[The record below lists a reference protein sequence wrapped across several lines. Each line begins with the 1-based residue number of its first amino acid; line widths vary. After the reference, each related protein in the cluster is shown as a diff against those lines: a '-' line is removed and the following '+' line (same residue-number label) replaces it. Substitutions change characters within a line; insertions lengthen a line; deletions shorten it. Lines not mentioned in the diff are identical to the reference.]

1 MSPGPGSGG
10 HGGGPGG
17 GRTVIP
23 TAKPKEFKKSLFRL
37 LGYMKPRAISLIVVL
52 LLAILSTIF
61 NVISPKELGKA
72 TTEIFTGVMTPAG
85 INYDKIFDVLFV
97 VLMLY
102 LGSSLFSF
110 LQQYVMSSVAQRTV
124 YDMRKELKAKLGRL
138 PLRYFDT
145 RSNGDI
151 LSRSVNDMDNIAN
164 TLQQALTQ
172 AITAIVQIVGVLIM
186 MLTISWQM
194 TLIVVATVPLSVL
207 LVAIV
212 ASRSQKYFGAQQKNL
227 GVLNDHVEETFG
239 GHTVVKA
246 FGQEKKSLGKFDV
259 VNKDYYVAAKKAQF
273 ISGIMMPLMQ
283 FVGNLGYVAVCV
295 GGGIFVTNGT
305 LTVGNIQAFT
315 QYVQLFSQP
324 ISSVANISNVIQST
338 MASAERIFEVLDE
351 QEEED
356 IIPENVEHRAGESD
370 RIVFDHVKFGYTPD
384 KPLMHDL
391 NIDVKEG
398 QMVAIVGPTGAG
410 KTTIINLLM
419 RFYDVEG
426 GGIRLGGVD
435 TRDMTKNDVRDKF
448 GMVLQDTWL
457 FNGTIADNIAY
468 GRDDATTEEVI
479 AAAEAA
485 YADEF
490 IRRLPDGYDTIL
502 NEEGSNISQGQ
513 KQLLT
518 IARAILSDPSIL
530 ILDEATSSVDTRTEL
545 NIQLAMGNL
554 MEGRTSFVIAHR
566 LSTIR
571 DADLILV
578 MNHGNVIEQGTH
590 KELLAENGFYADLY
604 NSQFAN
610 DQAV

>member
-10 HGGGPGG
+10 HGG
-17 GRTVIP
+17 RAVIP
-23 TAKPKEFKKSLFRL
+23 TAKPKDFKKSLFRL
-37 LGYMKPRAISLIVVL
+37 LGYMKPRAISLFAVL
-52 LLAILSTIF
+52 ILAILSTIF
-61 NVISPKELGKA
+61 NIFSPKELGKA
-72 TTEIFTGVMTPAG
+72 TTEIFKGVMTPAG
-85 INYDKIFDVLFV
+85 INYDKIFDILFI

-124 YDMRKELKAKLGRL
+124 YDMRKELKEKMARL
-138 PLRYFDT
+138 PLRYYDT

-151 LSRSVNDMDNIAN
+151 LSRAVNDMDNIAN

-172 AITAIVQIVGVLIM
+172 AITAIVQIVGVMIM

-194 TLIVVATVPLSVL
+194 TLIVVATVPLSIL

-239 GHTVVKA
+239 GHTIIKA
-246 FGQEKKSLGKFDV
+246 FGQEKKTLATFDV
-259 VNKDYYVAAKKAQF
+259 VNKDYYTAAKKAQF

-305 LTVGNIQAFT
+305 LQVGDIQAFT

-324 ISSVANISNVIQST
+324 ISSVANISNIIQST

-351 QEEED
+351 KEEVD
-356 IIPENVEHRAGESD
+356 VIPEVIEHHDAEQD

-419 RFYDVEG
+419 RFYDVDDG
-426 GGIRLGGVD
+426 SIRLGGVD
-435 TRDMTKNDVRDKF
+435 TRDMTKNGVREKF

-457 FNGTIADNIAY
+457 FNGTIAENIAY
-468 GRDDATTEEVI
+468 GRDGATTEEVI
-479 AAAEAA
+479 EAAKAA
-485 YADEF
+485 YADDF
-490 IRRLPDGYDTIL
+490 IRRLPEGYDTVL

-590 KELLAENGFYADLY
+590 KELLDEHGFYADLY
-604 NSQFAN
+604 NSQFSG

>member
-17 GRTVIP
+17 GRTVMP
-23 TAKPKEFKKSLFRL
+23 AAKPKEFKKSLFRL

-72 TTEIFTGVMTPAG
+72 TTEIFAGVMTPAG
-85 INYDKIFDVLFV
+85 INYDKIFDILFI

-246 FGQEKKSLGKFDV
+246 FGQEKKTLGKFDV

-351 QEEED
+351 KEEED
-356 IIPENVEHRAGESD
+356 IIPEKVERRAGESD

-435 TRDMTKNDVRDKF
+435 TRDMTKNDVRSKF

-457 FNGTIADNIAY
+457 FNGTIAENIAY

>member
-10 HGGGPGG
+10 HGGG
-17 GRTVIP
+17 RTVMP
-23 TAKPKEFKKSLFRL
+23 TAKPKDFKKSLFRL
-37 LGYMKPRAISLIVVL
+37 LGYMKPRAISLIAVL

-72 TTEIFTGVMTPAG
+72 TTEIFAGVMSPAG
-85 INYDKIFDVLFV
+85 INYDKIFDVLFI
-97 VLMLY
+97 VLLLY

-124 YDMRKELKAKLGRL
+124 YDMRKELKAKLSRL

-194 TLIVVATVPLSVL
+194 TLIVVATVPLSIL

-246 FGQEKKSLGKFDV
+246 FGQEKKTLAKFDV
-259 VNKDYYVAAKKAQF
+259 VNNDYYVAAKKAQF

-283 FVGNLGYVAVCV
+283 FVGNIGYVAVCV

-324 ISSVANISNVIQST
+324 ISSVANISNIIQST

-351 QEEED
+351 EEETD
-356 IIPENVEHRAGESD
+356 ITPENVEHRAGESD

-384 KPLMHDL
+384 KTLMHDL

-426 GGIRLGGVD
+426 GGIRLGGID
-435 TRDMTKNDVRDKF
+435 TRDMTKNDVRAKF

-457 FNGTIADNIAY
+457 FNGTIAENIAY
-468 GRDDATTEEVI
+468 GRDNVTTEEVI

-490 IRRLPDGYDTIL
+490 IRRLPDGYDTVL

-590 KELLAENGFYADLY
+590 KKLLDENGFYADLY

>member
-10 HGGGPGG
+10 HGG
-17 GRTVIP
+17 RAVIP
-23 TAKPKEFKKSLFRL
+23 TAKPKDFKKSLFRL
-37 LGYMKPRAISLIVVL
+37 LGYMKPRAISLFAVL
-52 LLAILSTIF
+52 ILAILSTIF
-61 NVISPKELGKA
+61 NIFSPKELGKA
-72 TTEIFTGVMTPAG
+72 TTEIFKGVMTPAG
-85 INYDKIFDVLFV
+85 INYDKIFDILFI

-124 YDMRKELKAKLGRL
+124 YDMRKELKEKMARL
-138 PLRYFDT
+138 PLRYYDT

-151 LSRSVNDMDNIAN
+151 LSRAVNDMDNIAN

-172 AITAIVQIVGVLIM
+172 AITAIVQIVGVMIM

-194 TLIVVATVPLSVL
+194 TLIVVATVPLSIL

-239 GHTVVKA
+239 GHTIIKA
-246 FGQEKKSLGKFDV
+246 FGQEKKTLATFDV
-259 VNKDYYVAAKKAQF
+259 VNKDYYTAAKKAQF

-305 LTVGNIQAFT
+305 LQVGDIQAFT

-324 ISSVANISNVIQST
+324 ISSVANISNIIQST

-351 QEEED
+351 KEEVD
-356 IIPENVEHRAGESD
+356 VIPEVIEHRDAEQD

-419 RFYDVEG
+419 RFYDVDG
-426 GGIRLGGVD
+426 GSIRLGGVD
-435 TRDMTKNDVRDKF
+435 TRDMTKNGVREKF

-457 FNGTIADNIAY
+457 FNGTIAENIAY
-468 GRDDATTEEVI
+468 GRDGATTEEVI
-479 AAAEAA
+479 EAAKAA
-485 YADEF
+485 YADDF
-490 IRRLPDGYDTIL
+490 IRRLPEGYDTVL

-590 KELLAENGFYADLY
+590 KELLDEHGFYADLY
-604 NSQFAN
+604 NSQFSG

>member
-17 GRTVIP
+17 GRTVMP
-23 TAKPKEFKKSLFRL
+23 AAKPKEFKKSLFRL

-72 TTEIFTGVMTPAG
+72 TTEIFAGVMTPAG
-85 INYDKIFDVLFV
+85 INYDKIFDILFI

-172 AITAIVQIVGVLIM
+172 AITAVVQIVGVLIM

-246 FGQEKKSLGKFDV
+246 FGQEKKTLGKFDV
-259 VNKDYYVAAKKAQF
+259 VNNDYYVAAKKAQF

-351 QEEED
+351 KEEED

-457 FNGTIADNIAY
+457 FNGTIAENIAY

-604 NSQFAN
+604 NSQFSN

>member
-10 HGGGPGG
+10 HGG
-17 GRTVIP
+17 RTVMP
-23 TAKPKEFKKSLFRL
+23 AAKPKEFKKSLFRL

-72 TTEIFTGVMTPAG
+72 TTEIFAGVMTPAG
-85 INYDKIFDVLFV
+85 INYDKIFDILFI

-212 ASRSQKYFGAQQKNL
+212 ASRSQKYFSAQQKNL

-246 FGQEKKSLGKFDV
+246 FGQEKKTLGKFDV

-351 QEEED
+351 KEEED
-356 IIPENVEHRAGESD
+356 IIPEKVERRAGESD

-435 TRDMTKNDVRDKF
+435 TRDMTKNDVRSKF

-457 FNGTIADNIAY
+457 FNGTIAENIAY
-468 GRDDATTEEVI
+468 GRDNVTTEEVI

-490 IRRLPDGYDTIL
+490 IRRLPDGYDTVL

>member
-10 HGGGPGG
+10 HGGG
-17 GRTVIP
+17 RTVMP
-23 TAKPKEFKKSLFRL
+23 TAKPKDFKKSLFRL
-37 LGYMKPRAISLIVVL
+37 LGYMKPRAISLIAVL

-72 TTEIFTGVMTPAG
+72 TTEIFAGVMSPAG
-85 INYDKIFDVLFV
+85 INYDKIFDVLFI
-97 VLMLY
+97 VLLLY

-124 YDMRKELKAKLGRL
+124 YDMRKELKAKLSRL

-194 TLIVVATVPLSVL
+194 TLIVVATVPLSIL

-246 FGQEKKSLGKFDV
+246 FGQEKKTLAKFDV
-259 VNKDYYVAAKKAQF
+259 VNNDYYVAAKKAQF

-283 FVGNLGYVAVCV
+283 FVGNIGYVAVCV

-324 ISSVANISNVIQST
+324 ISSVANISNIIQST

-351 QEEED
+351 EEETD
-356 IIPENVEHRAGESD
+356 ITPENVEHRAGESD

-384 KPLMHDL
+384 KTLMHDL

-426 GGIRLGGVD
+426 GGIRLGGID
-435 TRDMTKNDVRDKF
+435 TRDMTKNDVRAKF

-457 FNGTIADNIAY
+457 FNGTIAENIAY
-468 GRDDATTEEVI
+468 GRDNVTTEEVI

-490 IRRLPDGYDTIL
+490 IRRLPDGYDTVL

-590 KELLAENGFYADLY
+590 KELLDENGFYADLY

>member
-10 HGGGPGG
+10 HGGGPGA
-17 GRTVIP
+17 GRAVMP
-23 TAKPKEFKKSLFRL
+23 AAKPKEFKKSLFRL

-61 NVISPKELGKA
+61 NVVSPKELGKA
-72 TTEIFTGVMTPAG
+72 TTEIFAGVMTPAG
-85 INYDKIFDVLFV
+85 INYDKIFDILFV

-138 PLRYFDT
+138 PLRYYDT

-212 ASRSQKYFGAQQKNL
+212 ARRSQKYFGAQQKNL

-246 FGQEKKSLGKFDV
+246 FGQEKKTLGKFDV

-351 QEEED
+351 KEEED
-356 IIPENVEHRAGESD
+356 IVPENVEHRAGESD

-391 NIDVKEG
+391 NIDVQEG

-435 TRDMTKNDVRDKF
+435 TRDMTKNDVRNKF

-457 FNGTIADNIAY
+457 FNGTIAENIAY

-490 IRRLPDGYDTIL
+490 IRRLPDGYDTVL

>member
-17 GRTVIP
+17 GRTVMP

-246 FGQEKKSLGKFDV
+246 FGQEKKTLGKFDV

>member
-10 HGGGPGG
+10 PGG
-17 GRTVIP
+17 AGRVVMP
-23 TAKPKEFKKSLFRL
+23 TAKPKDFKKSLFRL
-37 LGYMKPRAISLIVVL
+37 LGYMKPRAISLIAVL
-52 LLAILSTIF
+52 ILAILSTIF
-61 NVISPKELGKA
+61 NIFSPKELGKA

-85 INYDKIFDVLFV
+85 INYDKIFDILFI

-124 YDMRKELKAKLGRL
+124 YDMRKELKEKLGRL
-138 PLRYFDT
+138 PLRYYDT

-172 AITAIVQIVGVLIM
+172 AITAIVQIIGVLIM

-194 TLIVVATVPLSVL
+194 TLIVVATVPLSIL

-246 FGQEKKSLGKFDV
+246 FGQEKKTLATFDV
-259 VNKDYYVAAKKAQF
+259 VNNDYYVAAKKAQF

-295 GGGIFVTNGT
+295 GGGIFVTNGS
-305 LTVGNIQAFT
+305 LQVGDIQAFT

-351 QEEED
+351 KEEED
-356 IIPENVEHRAGESD
+356 IIPATVEHHAGEED

-419 RFYDVEG
+419 RFYDVDG

-435 TRDMTKNDVRDKF
+435 TRDMTKNDVRNKF

-457 FNGTIADNIAY
+457 FNGTIAENIAY
-468 GRDDATTEEVI
+468 GRDDATTEDVVE
-479 AAAEAA
+479 AARAA
-485 YADEF
+485 YADDF
-490 IRRLPDGYDTIL
+490 IRRLPEGYDTIL

-518 IARAILSDPSIL
+518 IARALLSDPSIL

-590 KELLAENGFYADLY
+590 QELLDKNGFYADLY
-604 NSQFAN
+604 NSQFSD

>member
-17 GRTVIP
+17 GRTVMP

-72 TTEIFTGVMTPAG
+72 TTEIFAGVMTPAG

-246 FGQEKKSLGKFDV
+246 FGQEKKTLGKFDV

>member
-23 TAKPKEFKKSLFRL
+23 TAKPKDFKKSLFRL
-37 LGYMKPRAISLIVVL
+37 LGYMKPRAISLIAVL

-72 TTEIFTGVMTPAG
+72 TTEIFAGVMSPAG
-85 INYDKIFDVLFV
+85 INYDKIFDVLFI
-97 VLMLY
+97 VLLLY

-124 YDMRKELKAKLGRL
+124 YDMRKELKGKLGRL

-172 AITAIVQIVGVLIM
+172 AITAIVQIIGVLIM

-194 TLIVVATVPLSVL
+194 TLIVVATVPLSIL

-246 FGQEKKSLGKFDV
+246 FGQEKKTLGKFDV
-259 VNKDYYVAAKKAQF
+259 VNNDYYVAAKKAQF

-283 FVGNLGYVAVCV
+283 FVGNIGYVAVCV

-324 ISSVANISNVIQST
+324 ISSVANISNIIQST

-351 QEEED
+351 KEEED
-356 IIPENVEHRAGESD
+356 IIPENVEHRAGEAD

-435 TRDMTKNDVRDKF
+435 TRDMTKNDVRAKF

-457 FNGTIADNIAY
+457 FNGTIAENIAY
-468 GRDDATTEEVI
+468 GRDNVTTEEVI

-490 IRRLPDGYDTIL
+490 IRRLPDGYDTVL

-590 KELLAENGFYADLY
+590 KELLDEHGFYADLY

>member
-17 GRTVIP
+17 GRTVMP
-23 TAKPKEFKKSLFRL
+23 AAKPKEFKKSLFRL

-72 TTEIFTGVMTPAG
+72 TTEIFAGVMTPAG
-85 INYDKIFDVLFV
+85 INYDKIFDILFI

-212 ASRSQKYFGAQQKNL
+212 ASRSQKYFSAQQKNL

-246 FGQEKKSLGKFDV
+246 FGQEKKTLGKFDV

-351 QEEED
+351 KEEED
-356 IIPENVEHRAGESD
+356 IIPEKVERRAGESD

-435 TRDMTKNDVRDKF
+435 TRDMTKNDVRSKF

-457 FNGTIADNIAY
+457 FNGTIAENIAY